1 MIQLFRKI
9 RRSLIESGR
18 VRRYFTY
25 AIGEIVLVVIGI
37 LIALQI
43 NNWNE
48 GRKERIIE
56 RKTLHELR
64 VNLNFNV
71 RSIDGFAEEQKGLVE
86 DLEKMIRYLDA
97 GLPYHDSLM
106 QLRTGLFWLEQLA
119 LSKSTYETL
128 KNRGIEIIS
137 DDSLRLQIVDLHEND
152 YQNFTTLI
160 EAVGL
165 AFYTERASPLARQFG
180 TLKNMWKEPEFYYYL
195 SNKVGWKKDL
205 IGSAMQLK
213 INSLG
218 LIEHIDATI
227 NKMNQ

>member
-137 DDSLRLQIVDLHEND
+137 DDSLRLQIVDIHEND

-160 EAVGL
+160 EAIGL
-165 AFYTERASPLARQFG
+165 AFYTERASPLAREYG
-180 TLKNMWKEPEFYYYL
+180 TLKNMWQEPEFYYYL
-195 SNKVGWKKDL
+195 KNKVGWKNDL
-205 IGSAMQLK
+205 IESAQWLK
-213 INSLG
+213 TKSLD
-218 LIEHIDATI
+218 LIDRIDAVLI
-227 NKMNQ
+227 NLNR

>member
-1 MIQLFRKI
+1 MIRLIHQI
-9 RRSLIESGR
+9 RRQLIGSGK

-48 GRKERIIE
+48 GRKEKQVE
-56 RKTLHELR
+56 LKTLRELR

-71 RSIDGFAEEQKGLVE
+71 KSIDGFAQEQKGLVE
-86 DLEKMIRYLDA
+86 DLEKMIRYLDE

-165 AFYTERASPLARQFG
+165 AFYTDRASPLARQFG

-205 IGSAMQLK
+205 IGSALQLK
-213 INSLG
+213 IKCLG
-218 LIEHIDATI
+218 LIDRIDATI
-227 NKMNQ
+227 NHMNQ

>member
-56 RKTLHELR
+56 QKTLHELR

-97 GLPYHDSLM
+97 GLPYHD
-106 QLRTGLFWLEQLA
+106 
-119 LSKSTYETL
+119 
-128 KNRGIEIIS
+128 
-137 DDSLRLQIVDLHEND
+137 
-152 YQNFTTLI
+152 
-160 EAVGL
+160 
-165 AFYTERASPLARQFG
+165 
-180 TLKNMWKEPEFYYYL
+180 
-195 SNKVGWKKDL
+195 
-205 IGSAMQLK
+205 
-213 INSLG
+213 
-218 LIEHIDATI
+218 
-227 NKMNQ
+227 